1 MEKNYQDIKRILEES
16 EVIDVVK
23 AIFSFEAQTDDEEL
37 LNDTVEFFFN
47 HKNMSSFL
55 NEEIQSKLF
64 NE

>member
-16 EVIDVVK
+16 DLSNVVK

-37 LNDTVEFFFN
+37 LNDVVEFFFN
-47 HKNMSSFL
+47 HKNMPSFL
-55 NEEIQSKLF
+55 NEEIHYKLF